1 MPISTA
7 VLQIIIDAIE
17 TTAAVFTATV
27 GFYKYKKL
35 TVSARALIW
44 VVVFT
49 CLFDYLCDWLRDHNF
64 NTAFIFSIYACYF
77 LCVAL
82 GAVFFNYCIP
92 FFRKIKMGIYFAL
105 VIVLFW
111 VVNMLFVRQGGGVHT
126 GLTTTELVFAAQQ
139 RFMNFQ
145 AFYTLCSIILELSV
159 LFILFRK
166 GDWPEIRQNLN
177 FWLVVVNLF
186 MDGCVYINSTIMPL
200 VMPKDIIAHADLY
213 NLISTLIDFIPGDI
227 GMFMFGVLF
236 LVFTRKGVA
245 IDNLR

>member
-1 MPISTA
+1 
-7 VLQIIIDAIE
+7 
-17 TTAAVFTATV
+17 
-27 GFYKYKKL
+27 
-35 TVSARALIW
+35 
-44 VVVFT
+44 
-49 CLFDYLCDWLRDHNF
+49 
-64 NTAFIFSIYACYF
+64 
-77 LCVAL
+77 
-82 GAVFFNYCIP
+82 
-92 FFRKIKMGIYFAL
+92 MGIYFAL

>member
-7 VLQIIIDAIE
+7 LLKVIVDVIE
-17 TTAAVFTATV
+17 TTAVVFTATV

-44 VVVFT
+44 MVIFI
-49 CLFDYLCDWLRDHNF
+49 CLFDYLGDWLRDHNF
-64 NTAFIFSIYACYF
+64 NTAFIFSIYAGYF
-77 LCVAL
+77 LNVAL

-105 VIVLFW
+105 IIVVFL
-111 VVNMLFVRQGGGVHT
+111 VVNMLFVWPAGTVHT
-126 GLTTTELVFAAQQ
+126 GVATTELVFAAQQ
-139 RFMNFQ
+139 RFMNFV

-166 GDWPEIRQNLN
+166 GEWPEIRQNLN

-186 MDGCVYINSTIMPL
+186 MDGCVHINSTIMPL

-227 GMFMFGVLF
+227 GMFMYGVLF
-236 LVFTRKGVA
+236 LVFTRKKEYSYK
-245 IDNLR
+245 